1 VLMTV
6 FWTFVYLSFFSA
18 GIMLVLQIQHFGL
31 YPLVGKETFAAYIS
45 ANNRAAVFPAILAAL
60 VLTLLS
66 IVLLFLRPAFFSL
79 SEAVICVAL
88 NFTNLIST
96 MIWQG
101 PLHQTLS
108 RVGYDERLVK
118 RLIRTNWVRTF
129 ALLLQSFIAYGALLR
144 FKV

>member
-1 VLMTV
+1 M
-6 FWTFVYLSFFSA
+6 
-18 GIMLVLQIQHFGL
+18 
-31 YPLVGKETFAAYIS
+31 
-45 ANNRAAVFPAILAAL
+45 AAL

-79 SEAVICVAL
+79 SEAAICLAL

-101 PLHQTLS
+101 RLHQTLA

-129 ALLLQSFIAYGALLR
+129 ALLLQSIITYGALVR